1 MRMPM
6 ITERKLQIYAKYS
19 GDIDGLVR
27 TAKGGEVR
35 EITDQEWRDIGSILQ
50 RMGVVKRG
58 EASADFE
65 EETRRLA
72 TGLAENAQVLDAL
85 WRLA

>member
-1 MRMPM
+1 MSM

-19 GDIDGLVR
+19 GDIDGWVR
-27 TAKGGEVR
+27 TGKGGEVR
-35 EITDQEWRDIGSILQ
+35 EITDQEWRDIDSILQ
-50 RMGVVKRG
+50 RMDVVKRG

-85 WRLA
+85 WHLA